1 MKKNKFIMSM
11 TVDAMFLAL
20 IAILSFVPYIGYI
33 TIGPIS
39 FTIIHIIVLIGA
51 LLFGTGKGTLYGL
64 FFGLF
69 SLFKALTFPG
79 TLDYLFVNPFVSVL
93 PRVLF
98 GLVSGLVFDCIRK
111 RTTFKNYLLICAP
124 LAVLLTFVHTFLT
137 LTCLYVFGYLDIFQ
151 ISKFLGISDLIE
163 QANNAFGNFWN
174 FLLACIAPGTVC
186 EIAAGAIISP
196 LLFAALYKGFGK
208 GILAQNGVVLP
219 FREEGEDTIN
229 KKSLILIVVGLGVLA
244 VALCAIL
251 LVLFYT
257 K

>member
-1 MKKNKFIMSM
+1 MKKNKIIMSI

-20 IAILSFVPYIGYI
+20 IAVLSFVPYLGFIE
-33 TIGPIS
+33 IGPIS

-69 SLFKALTFPG
+69 SLFVALTKPATPNYF
-79 TLDYLFVNPFVSVL
+79 FVNPFISVL

-98 GLVSGLVFDCIRK
+98 GFFSGLIFDFFRK

-124 LAVLLTFVHTFLT
+124 LAGLLTFLHSFLT

-151 ISKFLGISDLIE
+151 ISKLLGISNLIE
-163 QANNAFGNFWN
+163 KIDNFWT
-174 FLLACIAPGTVC
+174 FLLASIAPGTVC

-219 FREEGEDTIN
+219 FREEGEDTLS

-244 VALCAIL
+244 IVLCAIL

-257 K
+257 KK